1 MSIFALTSSIGY
13 YIMETEVIWLDMSK
27 EEYIKGLIDN
37 LKDVKYIMPDDIP
50 NIDLYMD
57 QVTTFM
63 DKHLKSSKRYTED
76 KLLTKTMINNYTK
89 NELLPP
95 PNKKKYS
102 KEHMFL
108 LIFIYYF
115 KNILSI
121 NDIQNIF
128 NPLTQRYYGDGSKVS
143 LEDIYEEI
151 FRLEKEGIDSL
162 TKDMVRKMTK
172 AKESFEE
179 VKDQEDHDFL
189 TMFSFIC
196 MLCFDVYMRKHMI
209 EQIIDHSLMGE
220 VRNFGKTAAKKPE
233 GKSTSG
239 KTDMKDAAPVKRPTP
254 ERKPAPEKKQLTEAQ
269 RAALAAQKA
278 AAAAKKAEAQKNPK
292 GPERI

>member
-1 MSIFALTSSIGY
+1 
-13 YIMETEVIWLDMSK
+13 METTK
-27 EEYIKGLIDN
+27 EEYIKDLISSLEN
-37 LKDVKYIMPDDIP
+37 VKYIMPDDIP

-63 DKHLKSSKRYTED
+63 DKHLKSSKRYSED

-121 NDIQNIF
+121 NDIQSIF
-128 NPLTQRYYGDGSKVS
+128 NPLTERYYKEGSSVK
-143 LEDIYEEI
+143 LETIYEEI
-151 FRLEKEGIDSL
+151 FRLEKEQTESL
-162 TKDMVRKMTK
+162 TKDIVRKMTK
-172 AKESFEE
+172 AQEAFEE
-179 VKDQEDHDFL
+179 VTDQEDHDFL
-189 TMFSFIC
+189 TTFSFIS

-209 EQIIDHSLMGE
+209 EKMIDDSLMGE
-220 VRNFGKTAAKKPE
+220 SLGKKNADGKKPEVKKPE
-233 GKSTSG
+233 GKKPETKKPEVKKPEVKKSDT
-239 KTDMKDAAPVKRPTP
+239 KKDID
-254 ERKPAPEKKQLTEAQ
+254 
-269 RAALAAQKA
+269 KA
-278 AAAAKKAEAQKNPK
+278 ANKQDKKSTRSESDK
-292 GPERI
+292 

>member
-1 MSIFALTSSIGY
+1 LEMT
-13 YIMETEVIWLDMSK
+13 K
-27 EEYIKGLIDN
+27 EEYIRSLIDS

-63 DKHLKSSKRYTED
+63 DKHLKSSKRYSED

-95 PNKKKYS
+95 PSKKKYT

-121 NDIQNIF
+121 NDIQSIF
-128 NPLTQRYYGDGSKVS
+128 NPLTDRYYGEHSNVN

-151 FRLEKEGIDSL
+151 FRLEKEQTDAL
-162 TKDMVRKMTK
+162 TKDMIRKMTK
-172 AKESFEE
+172 AKESFPE
-179 VKDQEDHDFL
+179 VKDKEDQDFL
-189 TMFSFIC
+189 TTFSFIS

-209 EQIIDHSLMGE
+209 EKLLDSSLMGGSMDKFQE
-220 VRNFGKTAAKKPE
+220 KSRDAK
-233 GKSTSG
+233 
-239 KTDMKDAAPVKRPTP
+239 APVKRPDSKKEPNKETRAKAP
-254 ERKPAPEKKQLTEAQ
+254 ERKAPERKATEKRAPERRATEKLTPEKKIPVAKAPEKKSED
-269 RAALAAQKA
+269 K
-278 AAAAKKAEAQKNPK
+278 
-292 GPERI
+292 PEEL

>member
-1 MSIFALTSSIGY
+1 MDT
-13 YIMETEVIWLDMSK
+13 TK
-27 EEYIKGLIDN
+27 EEYIRGLIDS

-63 DKHLKSSKRYTED
+63 DKHLKSSKRYSED

-95 PNKKKYS
+95 PSKKKYT

-121 NDIQNIF
+121 NDIQSIF
-128 NPLTQRYYGDGSKVS
+128 NPLTEKYYGEDSSVK
-143 LEDIYEEI
+143 LEKIYEEI
-151 FRLEKEGIDSL
+151 FRLEKEQTDAL
-162 TKDMVRKMTK
+162 TKDMIRKMTK
-172 AKESFEE
+172 AKESFA
-179 VKDQEDHDFL
+179 DITDSEDRDFL
-189 TMFSFIC
+189 TTFSYIC

-209 EQIIDHSLMGE
+209 EKMIDDSLMGDS
-220 VRNFGKTAAKKPE
+220 V
-233 GKSTSG
+233 GKSKS
-239 KTDMKDAAPVKRPTP
+239 AN
-254 ERKPAPEKKQLTEAQ
+254 
-269 RAALAAQKA
+269 
-278 AAAAKKAEAQKNPK
+278 KKAEGKKESQKSTPTTD
-292 GPERI
+292 R

>member
-1 MSIFALTSSIGY
+1 M
-13 YIMETEVIWLDMSK
+13 EVIILDMTK
-27 EEYIKGLIDN
+27 EEYIKSLIDS

-63 DKHLKSSKRYTED
+63 DEHLKSSKRYSED

-95 PNKKKYS
+95 PAKKKYT

-121 NDIQNIF
+121 NDIQSIF
-128 NPLTQRYYGDGSKVS
+128 NPLTERYYGKDSSVK

-151 FRLEKEGIDSL
+151 FRLEKEQTDAI
-162 TKDMVRKMTK
+162 TKDMIRKMTK
-172 AKESFEE
+172 AKESFGNVTDEE
-179 VKDQEDHDFL
+179 DQDFL
-189 TMFSFIC
+189 TTFAFIS

-209 EQIIDHSLMGE
+209 EKMIDDSLMGNKPKKASANPKE
-220 VRNFGKTAAKKPE
+220 QVSKAEYKQAPRVNREAMKKMNGKPE
-233 GKSTSG
+233 GK
-239 KTDMKDAAPVKRPTP
+239 K
-254 ERKPAPEKKQLTEAQ
+254 
-269 RAALAAQKA
+269 
-278 AAAAKKAEAQKNPK
+278 
-292 GPERI
+292 

>member
-1 MSIFALTSSIGY
+1 M
-13 YIMETEVIWLDMSK
+13 DMTK
-27 EEYIKGLIDN
+27 EEYIRSLIDS

-63 DKHLKSSKRYTED
+63 DKHLKSSKRYSED

-95 PNKKKYS
+95 PSKKKYT

-121 NDIQNIF
+121 SDIQSIF
-128 NPLTQRYYGDGSKVS
+128 NPLTERYYGDKSKIK
-143 LEDIYEEI
+143 LEEIYEEI
-151 FRLEKEGIDSL
+151 FRLEKEQTDAL
-162 TKDMVRKMTK
+162 TKDMIRKMTK
-172 AKESFEE
+172 AKESFPE
-179 VKDQEDHDFL
+179 VTNKEDHDFL
-189 TMFSFIC
+189 TSFSFIS

-209 EQIIDHSLMGE
+209 EKMIDDALMGE
-220 VRNFGKTAAKKPE
+220 SNHNKVNAGKAEVKKESKKKPE
-233 GKSTSG
+233 DKKS
-239 KTDMKDAAPVKRPTP
+239 
-254 ERKPAPEKKQLTEAQ
+254 ENKKVD
-269 RAALAAQKA
+269 
-278 AAAAKKAEAQKNPK
+278 
-292 GPERI
+292 I

>member
-1 MSIFALTSSIGY
+1 MT
-13 YIMETEVIWLDMSK
+13 K
-27 EEYIKGLIDN
+27 EEYIKGLIDS

-63 DKHLKSSKRYTED
+63 DKHLKSSKRYSED

-95 PNKKKYS
+95 PSRKKYT

-121 NDIQNIF
+121 NDIQSIF
-128 NPLTQRYYGDGSKVS
+128 NPLTERYYKDNASVK
-143 LEDIYEEI
+143 LETIYEEI
-151 FRLEKEGIDSL
+151 FRLEKEQTDTL

-172 AKESFEE
+172 AKESFAN
-179 VKDQEDHDFL
+179 VKNQEDHDFL
-189 TMFSFIC
+189 TTFSFIS

-209 EQIIDHSLMGE
+209 EKMIDDSLMGTSKRVTPE
-220 VRNFGKTAAKKPE
+220 DKVKKAAKQEK
-233 GKSTSG
+233 K
-239 KTDMKDAAPVKRPTP
+239 PTP
-254 ERKPAPEKKQLTEAQ
+254 
-269 RAALAAQKA
+269 KA
-278 AAAAKKAEAQKNPK
+278 DTPNAETSKN
-292 GPERI
+292 EE

>member
-1 MSIFALTSSIGY
+1 M
-13 YIMETEVIWLDMSK
+13 DMTK
-27 EEYIKGLIDN
+27 EEYIKSLIDS

-63 DKHLKSSKRYTED
+63 DEHLKSSKRYSED

-95 PNKKKYS
+95 PAKKKYT

-121 NDIQNIF
+121 NDIQSIF
-128 NPLTQRYYGDGSKVS
+128 NPLTERYYGKDSSVK

-151 FRLEKEGIDSL
+151 FRLEKEQTDAI
-162 TKDMVRKMTK
+162 TKDMIRKMTK
-172 AKESFEE
+172 AKESFGNVTDEE
-179 VKDQEDHDFL
+179 DQDFL
-189 TMFSFIC
+189 TTFAFIS

-209 EQIIDHSLMGE
+209 EKMIDDSLMGSKPKKASANPKE
-220 VRNFGKTAAKKPE
+220 QVSKAEYKQAPRVNREAMKKMNGKPE
-233 GKSTSG
+233 GK
-239 KTDMKDAAPVKRPTP
+239 K
-254 ERKPAPEKKQLTEAQ
+254 
-269 RAALAAQKA
+269 
-278 AAAAKKAEAQKNPK
+278 
-292 GPERI
+292 

>member
-1 MSIFALTSSIGY
+1 MLEMT
-13 YIMETEVIWLDMSK
+13 K
-27 EEYIKGLIDN
+27 EEYIRGMIDS

-63 DKHLKSSKRYTED
+63 DKHLKSSKRYSED

-95 PNKKKYS
+95 PNKKKYT

-121 NDIQNIF
+121 NDIQRIF
-128 NPLTQRYYGDGSKVS
+128 NPLTDKYYGEGSSVK

-151 FRLEKEGIDSL
+151 FRLEKEQTDAL
-162 TKDMVRKMTK
+162 TKDMIRKMSK
-172 AKESFEE
+172 AKESFPDVTNKE
-179 VKDQEDHDFL
+179 DQDFL
-189 TMFSFIC
+189 TVFSFIC

-209 EQIIDHSLMGE
+209 EQMIDQSLMGE
-220 VRNFGKTAAKKPE
+220 GFSGLRDTIKKSESKAAASKKQTEGKKSESKKPE
-233 GKSTSG
+233 GRPDTTK
-239 KTDMKDAAPVKRPTP
+239 KDEV
-254 ERKPAPEKKQLTEAQ
+254 
-269 RAALAAQKA
+269 
-278 AAAAKKAEAQKNPK
+278 KAEALREKK
-292 GPERI
+292 KS

>member
-1 MSIFALTSSIGY
+1 M
-13 YIMETEVIWLDMSK
+13 LDMTN
-27 EEYIKGLIDN
+27 EEYIKGLISS

-63 DKHLKSSKRYTED
+63 DKHLKSSKRYSED

-89 NELLPP
+89 NDLLPP
-95 PNKKKYS
+95 PNKKKYT

-121 NDIQNIF
+121 NDIQSIF
-128 NPLTQRYYGDGSKVS
+128 NPLTQRYYGADSNVR

-151 FRLEKEGIDSL
+151 FRLEKEQTDAL
-162 TKDMVRKMTK
+162 TKDMVRKMSK
-172 AKESFEE
+172 AKEAFPE
-179 VKDQEDHDFL
+179 VTDQDDRDFL
-189 TMFSFIC
+189 SVFSYIS

-209 EQIIDHSLMGE
+209 EKMIDNSLKGFE
-220 VRNFGKTAAKKPE
+220 NKKQEQRASQTKPE
-233 GKSTSG
+233 GK
-239 KTDMKDAAPVKRPTP
+239 ANV
-254 ERKPAPEKKQLTEAQ
+254 
-269 RAALAAQKA
+269 
-278 AAAAKKAEAQKNPK
+278 KKAEGKTENRTDSTNT
-292 GPERI
+292 E

>member
-1 MSIFALTSSIGY
+1 
-13 YIMETEVIWLDMSK
+13 METTK
-27 EEYIKGLIDN
+27 EEYIKDLISSLEN
-37 LKDVKYIMPDDIP
+37 VKYIMPDDIP

-63 DKHLKSSKRYTED
+63 DKHLKSSKRYSED

-121 NDIQNIF
+121 SDIQSIF
-128 NPLTQRYYGDGSKVS
+128 NPLTERYYKEGSSVK
-143 LEDIYEEI
+143 LETIYEEI
-151 FRLEKEGIDSL
+151 FRLEKEQTESL
-162 TKDMVRKMTK
+162 TKDIVRKMTK
-172 AKESFEE
+172 AQESFAGVTNKE
-179 VKDQEDHDFL
+179 DQDFL
-189 TMFSFIC
+189 TTFSFIS

-209 EQIIDHSLMGE
+209 EKMIDDCLMGGTKQE
-220 VRNFGKTAAKKPE
+220 LKKETAKTANKDTAKASNKAEKKPKSDG
-233 GKSTSG
+233 GK
-239 KTDMKDAAPVKRPTP
+239 
-254 ERKPAPEKKQLTEAQ
+254 
-269 RAALAAQKA
+269 
-278 AAAAKKAEAQKNPK
+278 
-292 GPERI
+292 

>member
-1 MSIFALTSSIGY
+1 
-13 YIMETEVIWLDMSK
+13 LDMTK

-37 LKDVKYIMPDDIP
+37 LKNVKYIMPDDIP

-63 DKHLKSSKRYTED
+63 DSHLKSSKRYSED

-95 PNKKKYS
+95 PNKKKYT

-121 NDIQNIF
+121 SDIQSIF
-128 NPLTQRYYGDGSKVS
+128 NPLTERYYGDGSDIK

-151 FRLEKEGIDSL
+151 FRLEIEQTESL
-162 TKDMVRKMTK
+162 TKDMIRKMMK
-172 AKESFEE
+172 AKESFPEVTNEE
-179 VKDQEDHDFL
+179 DRDFL
-189 TMFSFIC
+189 TEFSFIS

-209 EQIIDHSLMGE
+209 EQMIDHSLSNVG
-220 VRNFGKTAAKKPE
+220 F
-233 GKSTSG
+233 
-239 KTDMKDAAPVKRPTP
+239 
-254 ERKPAPEKKQLTEAQ
+254 EKNKE
-269 RAALAAQKA
+269 
-278 AAAAKKAEAQKNPK
+278 AAKKAEVKKEAPK
-292 GPERI
+292 SAGKPSDRKTTGKEATPKSNGKTSSVKPSKKTEKKI